1 VDNERVT
8 PILPSQENTDDGVEW
23 RELRRAIEE
32 SNGAAYEQRMYEKS
46 VHLYILLK
54 NATEVIEY
62 LEGIKCLLRS
72 ESYSTLD
79 APNGLASIQL
89 DFSRKIFNFLA
100 STAML
105 VDYTRGFMCKYY
117 CETSIMELYLNLLED
132 QVKADPLCVFVKELR
147 NLSTHV
153 CNPMQIINIKITKKE
168 VEVKGCFNPDGLLS
182 QRSGWNSIARGYI
195 NDMRTN
201 PEKISVTGTVGEYI
215 QKIKKLHGDMD
226 ELLKQHHQKDISELA
241 EHRQNY
247 QSKYH
252 SAFGASWPI
261 SPIESIVPLMDQL

>member
-1 VDNERVT
+1 
-8 PILPSQENTDDGVEW
+8 
-23 RELRRAIEE
+23 
-32 SNGAAYEQRMYEKS
+32 M
-46 VHLYILLK
+46 
-54 NATEVIEY
+54 
-62 LEGIKCLLRS
+62 
-72 ESYSTLD
+72 
-79 APNGLASIQL
+79 
-89 DFSRKIFNFLA
+89 
-100 STAML
+100 
-105 VDYTRGFMCKYY
+105 
-117 CETSIMELYLNLLED
+117 
-132 QVKADPLCVFVKELR
+132 
-147 NLSTHV
+147 
-153 CNPMQIINIKITKKE
+153 
-168 VEVKGCFNPDGLLS
+168 KGCFNPDGLLS